1 MQTSTKSYLPE
12 ELCKAPDYHLAENY
26 PKDLPEVEIGSTKS
40 KYLDSLA
47 PISAVQV
54 FEDIP
59 GIKKSTFSFDT
70 ETETSFEVWTILP
83 NRVLLPED
91 LEFLKQDKH
100 RVELIAKQLVGI
112 GNSWLNSRI
121 FDKKIK
127 VQSWEDILSIL
138 DKYEYAYDLIDII
151 EVPYKI
157 SKTNLQNESSE
168 KAKYWSISPPSW
180 NISLKKTRSFNGC
193 YIVDDY
199 NSSYNFSIEVWI
211 GIPFLKNIQTGEV
224 ITRENFQ

>member
-12 ELCKAPDYHLAENY
+12 ELCKAPDYHLAENS
-26 PKDLPEVEIGSTKS
+26 PKDLPEVETGSTKS

-59 GIKKSTFSFDT
+59 GIKKSTFSLD
-70 ETETSFEVWTILP
+70 TETSFEVWTILP

-91 LEFLKQDKH
+91 LDFLKQDKL
-100 RVELIAKQLVGI
+100 RVESIAKQLVEI
-112 GNSWLNSRI
+112 GDSWLNSQI

-127 VQSWEDILSIL
+127 IQNWEDILKIL
-138 DKYEYAYDLIDII
+138 DKYDYNYELIDIV
-151 EVPYKI
+151 ELPYKV
-157 SKTNLQNESSE
+157 SKTNLQNEFSE
-168 KAKYWSISPPSW
+168 KAKYWSVSPPSW
-180 NISLKKTRSFNGC
+180 NISLKRTRSFNGC

-224 ITRENFQ
+224 ITREIFQ

>member
-12 ELCKAPDYHLAENY
+12 EICKAPDYHLAENS
-26 PKDLPEVEIGSTKS
+26 PKDLPEVETGSTKS

-59 GIKKSTFSFDT
+59 GIKKSTFSLD
-70 ETETSFEVWTILP
+70 TETSFEVWTILP

-91 LEFLKQDKH
+91 LDFLKQDKH
-100 RVELIAKQLVGI
+100 RVESIAKQLVEI
-112 GNSWLNSRI
+112 GDSWLNSQI
-121 FDKKIK
+121 FDKKLK
-127 VQSWEDILSIL
+127 VQNWEDILKIL
-138 DKYEYAYDLIDII
+138 DKYEYGYELIDIV
-151 EVPYKI
+151 ELPYKI

-180 NISLKKTRSFNGC
+180 NISLKRTRSFNGC
-193 YIVDDY
+193 YIVDEY

-211 GIPFLKNIQTGEV
+211 GIHFLKNIQTGEV

>member
-100 RVELIAKQLVGI
+100 RVELIAKQLVEI

-138 DKYEYAYDLIDII
+138 DKYEYAYDLIDIV

-157 SKTNLQNESSE
+157 SKTNLQNEASE

-180 NISLKKTRSFNGC
+180 KISLRKTRSFNGC

-211 GIPFLKNIQTGEV
+211 GISFLKNIQTGEV

>member
-12 ELCKAPDYHLAENY
+12 ELCKAPDYHLAENS
-26 PKDLPEVEIGSTKS
+26 PKDLPEVETGSTKS

-59 GIKKSTFSFDT
+59 GIKKSTFSLD
-70 ETETSFEVWTILP
+70 TETSFEVWTILP

-91 LEFLKQDKH
+91 LDFLKQDKL
-100 RVELIAKQLVGI
+100 RVESIAKQLVEI
-112 GNSWLNSRI
+112 GDSWLNSQI

-127 VQSWEDILSIL
+127 IQNWEDILKIL
-138 DKYEYAYDLIDII
+138 DKYDYNYELIDIV
-151 EVPYKI
+151 ELPYKV
-157 SKTNLQNESSE
+157 SKTNLQNEFSE
-168 KAKYWSISPPSW
+168 KAKYWSVSPPSW
-180 NISLKKTRSFNGC
+180 NISLKRTRSFNGC